1 MTCHLHGVSIFV
13 SRIQAKIFGAGDGF
27 CLKAEDGQ
35 DGPCLSILAQSF
47 LNWLL
52 LHSSVQLYRELVH
65 ECQISR
71 GLKVASGQDQI
82 PCEV

>member
-1 MTCHLHGVSIFV
+1 MVFA
-13 SRIQAKIFGAGDGF
+13 RRQK
-27 CLKAEDGQ
+27 DGQ

-47 LNWLL
+47 LNWLPL
-52 LHSSVQLYRELVH
+52 QSFTQLYRELVH

-82 PCEV
+82 PCEAWKFSKVIYNGLWYFILLIKNFVH